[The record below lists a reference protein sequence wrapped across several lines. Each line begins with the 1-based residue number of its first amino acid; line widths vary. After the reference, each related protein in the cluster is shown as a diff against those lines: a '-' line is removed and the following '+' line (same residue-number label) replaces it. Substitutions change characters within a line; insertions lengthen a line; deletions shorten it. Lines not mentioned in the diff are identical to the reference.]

1 MKKYIILTAI
11 MLVSKVSSQNREI
24 LFLDYETKKPIS
36 NVQIYSDNNLLTI
49 SDSKG
54 NSNIDLTNL
63 SKIYFMKEDYYD
75 EYVSINELN
84 KTIFLKKITAI
95 KLDEVIISNINIDKI
110 LDSVNKKITYDKTSF
125 KNPKYFQA
133 FNSLLINNDTLI
145 YLNKRFNFKP
155 KNGYYCD
162 KDNKIICNFNN
173 PDKIYPIYKIQNSEF
188 ALFYNFI
195 HNTSPQNSLEFQV
208 VTKNKSS
215 FQYKMQKS
223 DGMYLITFEPKK
235 KNSEF
240 PYSGFLI
247 IDMDDFGIYEFK
259 VNTNTNKNIRNV
271 VFKDEI
277 LNFKIINEESFVK
290 YIKNEDNEYELIKY
304 SYDIE
309 FNSINGKFKD
319 AKFINKYRKET
330 TNPFNNDKLFK
341 LNTATYK
348 FD

>member
-1 MKKYIILTAI
+1 

-110 LDSVNKKITYDKTSF
+110 LDGVNKKITYDKTSF
-125 KNPKYFQA
+125 KNPKYFQE

-155 KNGYYCD
+155 KNGY
-162 KDNKIICNFNN
+162 
-173 PDKIYPIYKIQNSEF
+173 YPIYKIQNSEF

-259 VNTNTNKNIRNV
+259 VNTNKNIRNV